1 MEESREQTI
10 VACILAG
17 GAGTRL
23 YPASRQTRPKPLLSF
38 DSDSPLLADTLER
51 VGFADETII
60 LTREQFR
67 ADIAAAAGDTAVLTE
82 PAGKDTGP
90 ALVYATWE
98 IRNQYENAVVVTL
111 PSDHRVLDSDGFS
124 RAAATAAE
132 AALEGSLIT
141 LGVDPTRPATEYGYI
156 TPATDTE
163 AQRETESIAVE
174 KFVEKPDK
182 PTARSLVDSGALWN
196 AGVFAWTPE
205 TFFRH
210 VEGTTLAPMLDRLRG
225 GDPAAAYDAI
235 EAVSVDTAVMERADD
250 VLVVPVAAGWSDL
263 GTWDAVG
270 RLLESNST
278 VDDSTIDDSSEES
291 SSNQSSVGTQD
302 TEQITLDAS
311 GNVIAAPGKH
321 VSLIGVDDLVVAAYD
336 DRILVAP
343 RESSDQLRQLV
354 ERLREQD
361 QF

>member
-1 MEESREQTI
+1 MGKLQEQTI

-17 GAGTRL
+17 GPGTRL
-23 YPASRQTRPKPLLSF
+23 YPASRQDRPKPLLSF
-38 DSDSPLLADTLER
+38 DTDRPLLADTLER
-51 VGFADETII
+51 VGFADKTVI

-67 ADIAAAAGDTAVLTE
+67 ADIAAAAGDTTVLTE
-82 PAGKDTGP
+82 PTGKDTGP

-98 IRNQYENAVVVTL
+98 IRARYDDAVVVTL
-111 PSDHRVLDSDGFS
+111 PSDHRMTDPEEFS
-124 RAAATAAE
+124 QAATSAAE
-132 AALEGSLIT
+132 AALDESLIT
-141 LGVDPTRPATEYGYI
+141 LGVDPSRPATEYGYI
-156 TPATDTE
+156 RPASDTKAQSGTDP
-163 AQRETESIAVE
+163 ILVE

-182 PTARSLVDSGALWN
+182 PTARSLIDSGALWN

-210 VEGTTLAPMLDRLRG
+210 VEETSLAPMLERLRE
-225 GDPAAAYDAI
+225 GDPAAAYDVI
-235 EAVSVDTAVMERADD
+235 EAVSVDTAVMEQADD
-250 VLVVPVAAGWSDL
+250 VLVVPFSAGWSDL

-270 RLLESNST
+270 RLLESDTTVDNST
-278 VDDSTIDDSSEES
+278 GDGSG
-291 SSNQSSVGTQD
+291 NQSSVGTQE
-302 TEQITLDAS
+302 TELLTLDAS
-311 GNVIAAPGKH
+311 RNVVAAPGKH
-321 VSLIGVDDLVVAAYD
+321 VSLIGVEELVVAAYD